1 MRWLLLLYP
10 GAWRARYGEEFA
22 AVLASQHIS
31 AGLVL
36 DVIGGAI
43 DAHLHP
49 QIQNSQTTQAQG
61 GDMMTRSMLLRC
73 AAGGPKLSPTE
84 RRTAS
89 RLRIFGALG
98 IAILYLVLTKLYHGA
113 PAVQA
118 LIYTFICSSFTYEQ
132 MVYLKTR
139 PRLTGILIVAG
150 ELSVMYVF
158 FVGVLLIA
166 NRI

>member
-1 MRWLLLLYP
+1 
-10 GAWRARYGEEFA
+10 
-22 AVLASQHIS
+22 
-31 AGLVL
+31 
-36 DVIGGAI
+36 
-43 DAHLHP
+43 
-49 QIQNSQTTQAQG
+49 
-61 GDMMTRSMLLRC
+61 
-73 AAGGPKLSPTE
+73 
-84 RRTAS
+84 
-89 RLRIFGALG
+89 LRIFGALG

-139 PRLTGILIVAG
+139 PRLTRILIVAG

>member
-10 GAWRARYGEEFA
+10 GAWRVRYGEEFA
-22 AVLASQHIS
+22 AVLASQRIS

-43 DAHLHP
+43 DAHLYP
-49 QIQNSQTTQAQG
+49 QIQHSQTTETQG
-61 GDMMTRSMLLRC
+61 GDRMTRSMLLRC

-89 RLRIFGALG
+89 RFGIFGALG

-118 LIYTFICSSFTYEQ
+118 LLYTFICSSFTYEQ
-132 MVYLKTR
+132 MVYLRTR
-139 PRLTGILIVAG
+139 QKLTRILIVAG
-150 ELSVMYVF
+150 ELSAMYVF
-158 FVGVLLIA
+158 FVAVLVVA
-166 NRI
+166 NRL